1 MYSIGFN
8 HINNIFFVTMNIYSF
23 PEVDFTLFRIPT
35 PMVERLFIVVMH
47 GWSIKGRDNFFIYT
61 NIHEYAYLYA

>member
-47 GWSIKGRDNFFIYT
+47 G
-61 NIHEYAYLYA
+61 